1 MIHGR
6 FPPQPARRERP
17 DAARFRQVPL
27 ARKAAQ
33 LAQVQPRARSPWP
46 MASLARLAAL
56 EDPANSCA
64 QDQRK
69 TMNTGRNQASG
80 VVSWAA
86 CLAWLLMS
94 ASGQAAPKARP
105 ASAAAS
111 AVQRPA
117 GSQLPGLAAFGR
129 VTWQPNAPRE
139 RLCDFAAVSAKSQG
153 LAMQDD
159 PLWRPPPPD
168 VKAKLGEARKALMG
182 QKVRGSEAE
191 RQLLALLNGAW
202 GLTLGRMAVQD
213 KDPLVATITLEAL
226 LPHAAAEPRLASL
239 ALVHTTAPEV
249 ERAVAAVHLMG
260 ASRCDSALLFVLD
273 ALGHNDP
280 RVGIAAAEAVY
291 AAGPALGDGGVQQRM
306 LAWVQKREGKS
317 SVRVAAL
324 RVVGELGYLAA
335 GNDLV
340 ALASDPD
347 AAVAAE
353 ALAALGRVAPL
364 RAEPLLNAALQ
375 SKQPLLRAGGIRAAA
390 RALSMKPSTA
400 QKLLQPLLADR
411 TALVDPVYPDR
422 PALTV
427 GAVAEAALAHIR
439 GER

>member
-1 MIHGR
+1 MNASGK
-6 FPPQPARRERP
+6 
-17 DAARFRQVPL
+17 QVT
-27 ARKAAQ
+27 
-33 LAQVQPRARSPWP
+33 RA
-46 MASLARLAAL
+46 ARLAVCVTVL
-56 EDPANSCA
+56 L
-64 QDQRK
+64 
-69 TMNTGRNQASG
+69 SG
-80 VVSWAA
+80 ATA
-86 CLAWLLMS
+86 K
-94 ASGQAAPKARP
+94 AAPKPRP
-105 ASAAAS
+105 QSAEAKLG
-111 AVQRPA
+111 QKPA
-117 GSQLPGLAAFGR
+117 SQLPAPDAFGR
-129 VTWQPNAPRE
+129 VKWQPNAPRE

-182 QKVRGSEAE
+182 QKARGTEAE
-191 RQLLALLNGAW
+191 RQLLALLQGPW

-273 ALGHNDP
+273 ALGHSDP
-280 RVGIAAAEAVY
+280 KVGIAAAEAVY
-291 AAGPALGDGGVQQRM
+291 AAGAALGDGGVQQRM

-317 SVRVAAL
+317 AVRVAAI

-340 ALASDPD
+340 ALTSDPD

-353 ALAALGRVAPL
+353 ALAALGRIAPL
-364 RAEPLLNAALQ
+364 RAEPLLTGALQ
-375 SKQPLLRAGGIRAAA
+375 SKQPVLRAGAIRAAA
-390 RALSMKPSTA
+390 YALSMKPSAA
-400 QKLLQPLLADR
+400 QKLLQPLVADR
-411 TALVDPVYPDR
+411 AAVSDAVYPDR

-427 GAVAEAALAHIR
+427 GALAEAALAHIR
-439 GER
+439 GFR